1 MIRYDKKLN
10 QEIYQTVYKF
20 NKKVKSLDKSNK
32 MIKIP
37 DLVSTKDLKS
47 KDPAN
52 PFYSYNRTDLRR
64 RLRDMKRFIKSGSEE
79 VKTMPSGE
87 VFSKWEYEILQNQRR
102 TAIRRIKKSIKE
114 LETTQQTYA
123 GRKSKWTYAQL
134 GSEQYINLQNKLQYL
149 EEHKLSQISGET
161 LKYYKK
167 FLARNVRS
175 SRDKE
180 WKKNFLDIILNL
192 GYEYKIDVSNIRKK
206 LESLSVQQFMKAF
219 NEERLLKDV
228 TFYYKLLGEE
238 NLDKENIED
247 DVQQQYE
254 ALNENIDEIIKNAK
268 E

>member
-20 NKKVKSLDKSNK
+20 NKKVRSLDKDNK
-32 MIKIP
+32 LIKIP
-37 DLVSTKDLKS
+37 DIVSTKDLKS

-52 PFYSYNRTDLRR
+52 PFYSYNRTDLKR
-64 RLRDMKRFIKSGSEE
+64 RLREMKKFIKAGSEE
-79 VKTMPSGE
+79 VKVMPSGE
-87 VFSKWEYEILQNQRR
+87 VFSKWEYDILQNQRR
-102 TAIRRIKKSIKE
+102 TAIRRIKKDIKI
-114 LETTQQTYA
+114 LEETQQTYA
-123 GRKSKWTYAQL
+123 GKRSKWTYAQL
-134 GSEQYINLQNKLQYL
+134 GSEQYINLQQKLKYL
-149 EEHKLSQISGET
+149 EEHKLSKISGET

-167 FLARNVRS
+167 FLAKNVKAN
-175 SRDKE
+175 RDKE

-206 LESLSVQQFMKAF
+206 LESLTVQEFMKAF
-219 NEERLLKDV
+219 TEERLLKDV

-238 NLDKENIED
+238 NLDKANIED

-254 ALNENIDEIIKNAK
+254 ALNENIDQIIKNAK

>member
-10 QEIYQTVYKF
+10 REIYQTVYKF
-20 NKKVKSLDKSNK
+20 NKKVKSLDRNNK
-32 MIKIP
+32 AIRVP
-37 DLVSTKDLKS
+37 DLISTKDLKS
-47 KDPAN
+47 KDPTN
-52 PFYSYNRTDLRR
+52 PFYSYNRTDLKR
-64 RLRDMKRFIKSGSEE
+64 RLREMKKFVEAGSEE
-79 VKTMPSGE
+79 VKVTPAGE

-114 LETTQQTYA
+114 LEETHQTYA

-134 GSEQYINLQNKLQYL
+134 GSEQYINLQNKLKYL
-149 EEHKLSQISGET
+149 EEHKLSKISGDT

-167 FLARNVRS
+167 FLARNTRA
-175 SRDKE
+175 SRDLE
-180 WKKNFLDIILNL
+180 WKQNFLDIILNL

-206 LESLSVQQFMKAF
+206 LESLSVAQFMKAF

-228 TFYYKLLGEE
+228 TYYYKLLGEQ

-247 DVQQQYE
+247 DVRQQYQ
-254 ALNENIDEIIKNAK
+254 ALNENMEQIIKNAK